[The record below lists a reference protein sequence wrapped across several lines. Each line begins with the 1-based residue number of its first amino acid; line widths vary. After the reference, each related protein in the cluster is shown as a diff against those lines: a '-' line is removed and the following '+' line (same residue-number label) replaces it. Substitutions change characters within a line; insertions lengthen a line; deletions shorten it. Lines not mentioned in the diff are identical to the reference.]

1 MFFSTNGT
9 GTTGYSQV
17 KEWSWTFAIHY
28 TWKLKGSRNL
38 NLSIKTIKP
47 VEENIGVNLFNLG
60 LGNGFLD
67 MTSKAHTTKEKH
79 KSKH

>member
-1 MFFSTNGT
+1 MKLNLF
-9 GTTGYSQV
+9 
-17 KEWSWTFAIHY
+17 Y
-28 TWKLKGSRNL
+28 TLHMKINTKGSRNL

-47 VEENIGVNLFNLG
+47 LEENKGINLFNLG

-79 KSKH
+79 KNK